1 MRLPFE
7 LNPQIFQT
15 DLAEQEA
22 LEMQEQQR
30 IAALLQLPLE
40 MIVGDALYWMMG
52 ENEAAMHQYWVEK
65 PWKRGGGEGLCGS
78 RS

>member
-52 ENEAAMHQYWVEK
+52 ENEAAIHQYWVEK
-65 PWKRGGGEGLCGS
+65 PWKKGIEDDLC
-78 RS
+78 

>member
-40 MIVGDALYWMMG
+40 MIGGRCFVLDD
-52 ENEAAMHQYWVEK
+52 
-65 PWKRGGGEGLCGS
+65 GGE
-78 RS
+78 

>member
-7 LNPQIFQT
+7 LNPQIIQT
-15 DLAEQEA
+15 DIAEQEA

-30 IAALLQLPLE
+30 ITALLQVPLE

-52 ENEAAMHQYWVEK
+52 ENEAAIHQYWVEK
-65 PWKRGGGEGLCGS
+65 PWKKGIEDNLC
-78 RS
+78 